1 MCDARSNTNR
11 EQLSEQTAGRA
22 RVDQLAA
29 WIQER
34 GLTAPALLLFE
45 TSKPLL
51 PIGAQLLLLLQP
63 LLGAF
68 GPAIGWLGED
78 ETLHACVAWLEDSAA
93 VDRLLARLEGQGL
106 D

>member
-1 MCDARSNTNR
+1 MRSAKNP
-11 EQLSEQTAGRA
+11 EQATEQAADRA
-22 RVDQLAA
+22 QIDRLTA
-29 WIQER
+29 WIRER

-63 LLGAF
+63 LLGAL
-68 GPAIGWLGED
+68 GPATAWLGGD
-78 ETLHACVAWLEDSAA
+78 VGLHKCVAWLEDPAA
-93 VDRLLARLEGQGL
+93 VDQLLTRLEEQAL